1 MQWRIKGMYRRNMYI
16 RDQPNTILSMD
27 RFSFQEAVI
36 AEYIAA
42 LKLRSR
48 EELVNELIDVKFD
61 QIEKLSD
68 EELIVELN
76 DQRRKQAN

>member
-1 MQWRIKGMYRRNMYI
+1 MYRRNMYI